1 MPDSAWLNRRYYGG
15 DLPADAERALHAAGL
30 SWDDEAAA
38 EGHILDAL
46 ALAPGHLEVH
56 IGAYKFYFY
65 RHRLAEAL
73 PHAQTCLA
81 DALRRS
87 QLPADW
93 RDLRADDPAF
103 SVLEPAPRLV
113 LFSLIAYGYVLARL
127 GREAE
132 SRAALVKVA
141 ELDPEDR
148 MSARRLLAIL
158 DGGGEAENED

>member
-1 MPDSAWLNRRYYGG
+1 MQDAAWLNRRYYGG

-30 SWDDEAAA
+30 AWHDAAAA

-46 ALAPGHLEVH
+46 ALAPGHLAVH
-56 IGAYKFYFY
+56 LGAYRFYFY

-73 PHAQTCLA
+73 PHARTCLA

-93 RDLRADDPAF
+93 RDVRADDAAF
-103 SVLEPAPRLV
+103 SALEPGPRLV
-113 LFSLIAYGYVLARL
+113 LFALLATGYVLARL

-132 SRAALVKVA
+132 SRAVLDKVA

-158 DGGGEAENED
+158 DRGGQEED

>member
-1 MPDSAWLNRRYYGG
+1 MDDAAWLNRRYYGG
-15 DLPADAERALHAAGL
+15 DLPAEAERALHAAAL
-30 SWDDEAAA
+30 AWQDATTA

-46 ALAPGHLEVH
+46 ALAPGHLAVH

-73 PHAQTCLA
+73 PHAATCLA

-93 RDLRADDPAF
+93 RDLCADDPAF
-103 SVLEPAPRLV
+103 LALEPGPRLV
-113 LFSLIAYGYVLARL
+113 LFALVAYVLVRL

-132 SRAALVKVA
+132 GRAALAKVA
-141 ELDPEDR
+141 DLDPDDR
-148 MSARRLLAIL
+148 MSARRILAIL
-158 DGGGEAENED
+158 DRGAAGDED